1 MCSTIQAYLSGLKGK
16 RVAVIG
22 IGISNT
28 PLIRLL
34 LRAGISVTA
43 CDKRSREAFSGL
55 AEELEGLG
63 AQLRLGEDYLEGL
76 DQDVIFRTPGM
87 RPDVPQLAKAVR
99 QGSTLT
105 SEMEVFF
112 QVCPCPIIAVTAA
125 TAKPPLPPSLPNC

>member
-34 LRAGISVTA
+34 LGAGISVTA

-87 RPDVPQLAKAVR
+87 RPDVPQLAKAVQIGR
-99 QGSTLT
+99 AH
-105 SEMEVFF
+105 V
-112 QVCPCPIIAVTAA
+112 
-125 TAKPPLPPSLPNC
+125 

>member
-1 MCSTIQAYLSGLKGK
+1 MRSTIQAYLSGLKGK

-34 LRAGISVTA
+34 LGAGISVTA

-112 QVCPCPIIAVTAA
+112 RSAPVQSSPSPAA